1 MYSPMRS
8 LYCILFWFCFGSSV
22 YAQSGEIVS
31 VRFRCLSLDA
41 PIRTPLYVQPEGGQG
56 VRIYNNVRTGWI
68 NYQGTLPI
76 VFYKD
81 SDAENAP
88 RIPVARY
95 NLPPDNP
102 APLLLFSRT
111 KSGPAEYDVYSIND
125 SASLSPVGSFR
136 IYNFTERDVAGKI
149 GDQVFRVKPNAYA
162 VTEMPET
169 NSVSVSVK
177 LAEGTNEGVKR
188 LFAATWDYSSKC
200 RYLVFIMPTDD
211 PTRGNIQIRKITDF
225 VSGN

>member
-1 MYSPMRS
+1 M
-8 LYCILFWFCFGSSV
+8 
-22 YAQSGEIVS
+22 
-31 VRFRCLSLDA
+31 
-41 PIRTPLYVQPEGGQG
+41 
-56 VRIYNNVRTGWI
+56 
-68 NYQGTLPI
+68 
-76 VFYKD
+76 VF
-81 SDAENAP
+81 
-88 RIPVARY
+88 
-95 NLPPDNP
+95 
-102 APLLLFSRT
+102 
-111 KSGPAEYDVYSIND
+111 
-125 SASLSPVGSFR
+125 SFR

-188 LFAATWDYSSKC
+188 LFAATWDFSSKF